1 METGETRE
9 KVETGAIMRRV
20 ETGEDK
26 TRGIPKE
33 TIGETGET
41 KRIAGKLRLGESRDD
56 KTQKKPMDL
65 IREIRE
71 IRETRETRELKRIH
85 PVKLPKTSPY
95 SEVPAIDD
103 VETRAPRVETWKP
116 IKEVR
121 ESQRIC
127 IRKRAAGAEGGD
139 ETETAVDQGRRRKKA
154 LRSCLSIT
162 TTTKE
167 KEKEK
172 RRKINNS
179 NNKAQSTSK
188 PLTARRTR
196 RNRAIRRVRQSD

>member
-9 KVETGAIMRRV
+9 KVETGVIMRRV

-33 TIGETGET
+33 TIVETVETVET

-56 KTQKKPMDL
+56 KTQKKPMDP
-65 IREIRE
+65 IRET
-71 IRETRETRELKRIH
+71 RETRETRELKRIH
-85 PVKLPKTSPY
+85 PVKLPKPSQN

-139 ETETAVDQGRRRKKA
+139 ETAVDQ
-154 LRSCLSIT
+154 
-162 TTTKE
+162 E
-167 KEKEK
+167 
-172 RRKINNS
+172 
-179 NNKAQSTSK
+179 
-188 PLTARRTR
+188 
-196 RNRAIRRVRQSD
+196 

>member
-1 METGETRE
+1 
-9 KVETGAIMRRV
+9 MRRV

-33 TIGETGET
+33 TIGETVETVET

-56 KTQKKPMDL
+56 KTQKKPMDP

-71 IRETRETRELKRIH
+71 IRETRETRETRELKRIH
-85 PVKLPKTSPY
+85 PVKLPKPSPN

-127 IRKRAAGAEGGD
+127 IRKRAAGAEEGD
-139 ETETAVDQGRRRKKA
+139 ETETAVDQ
-154 LRSCLSIT
+154 
-162 TTTKE
+162 E
-167 KEKEK
+167 
-172 RRKINNS
+172 
-179 NNKAQSTSK
+179 
-188 PLTARRTR
+188 
-196 RNRAIRRVRQSD
+196 

>member
-1 METGETRE
+1 M
-9 KVETGAIMRRV
+9 IMRRV

-33 TIGETGET
+33 TIVETVETVET

-56 KTQKKPMDL
+56 KTQKKPMDP
-65 IREIRE
+65 IRET
-71 IRETRETRELKRIH
+71 RETRETRELKRIH
-85 PVKLPKTSPY
+85 PVKLPKPSQN

-139 ETETAVDQGRRRKKA
+139 ETAVDQ
-154 LRSCLSIT
+154 
-162 TTTKE
+162 E
-167 KEKEK
+167 
-172 RRKINNS
+172 
-179 NNKAQSTSK
+179 
-188 PLTARRTR
+188 
-196 RNRAIRRVRQSD
+196 